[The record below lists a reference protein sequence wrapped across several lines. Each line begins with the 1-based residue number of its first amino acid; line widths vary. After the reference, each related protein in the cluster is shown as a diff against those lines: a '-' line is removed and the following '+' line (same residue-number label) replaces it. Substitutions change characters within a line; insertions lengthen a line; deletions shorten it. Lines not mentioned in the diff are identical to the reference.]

1 MQDEVH
7 HARSLGLS
15 VALGGAMGAAI
26 GAATGHMGVW
36 VAAGI
41 AVYIAISIV
50 GGAWKTRSQ
59 LTSALTENRNRQL
72 RTYEVTYGITGARF
86 HISSGQSQRPDRSGR
101 GPGKDD

>member
-1 MQDEVH
+1 MAALAAEVLANEQYRFQEVPVQDEVH

-41 AVYIAISIV
+41 AVYIAITII
-50 GGAWKTRSQ
+50 GGAWKQ
-59 LTSALTENRNRQL
+59 
-72 RTYEVTYGITGARF
+72 
-86 HISSGQSQRPDRSGR
+86 DRR
-101 GPGKDD
+101 